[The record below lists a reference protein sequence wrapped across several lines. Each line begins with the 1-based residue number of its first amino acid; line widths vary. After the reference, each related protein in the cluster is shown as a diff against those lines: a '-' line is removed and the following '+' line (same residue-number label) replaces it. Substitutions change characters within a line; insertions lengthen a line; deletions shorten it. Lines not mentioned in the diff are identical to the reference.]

1 MKNPLGVRT
10 LRAAR
15 LNAAQDACAYLLAR
29 PKIDI
34 RPLALSHSPLNISF
48 DLPLFLRK
56 RRDAFA
62 YLSTLLRRQTSLWRV
77 PRIRAT
83 LVPILLEQIEPLRRI
98 RAKISRMA

>member
-1 MKNPLGVRT
+1 MGEFRGVKGVKNPPGVRT

-62 YLSTLLRRQTSLWRV
+62 YLSTLLRRQTSLRRV
-77 PRIRAT
+77 PRIRT
-83 LVPILLEQIEPLRRI
+83 TC
-98 RAKISRMA
+98 

>member
-56 RRDAFA
+56 RCDAFA
-62 YLSTLLRRQTSLWRV
+62 LPIDALATSDVALARSTNSRSVLNDPGP
-77 PRIRAT
+77 PRSDPSGT
-83 LVPILLEQIEPLRRI
+83 D
-98 RAKISRMA
+98 